1 MKNLKRVSSFMAILF
16 FASIFVFAQESE
28 GKNVEVEKKQA
39 GVNAVTGLDL
49 EFSFLGNGLVNY
61 DLLFDYEFSNEI
73 ALGLGSK
80 VGWNFLQN
88 GYESHY
94 FILPYFYVQ
103 FVHFYMNL
111 GISLDPELMASS
123 QITVLPYLSLG
134 GRYLWNIGYGKLGLI
149 FGSDLFFSLADLS
162 DDADDSAEKAVAAA
176 VGAIFSVF
184 NIPKIF
190 VGIRYEIPLWT
201 KN

>member
-1 MKNLKRVSSFMAILF
+1 MAILF

-162 DDADDSAEKAVAAA
+162 DDADDPAC
-176 VGAIFSVF
+176 
-184 NIPKIF
+184 KIF
-190 VGIRYEIPLWT
+190 EAECLPRNAHL
-201 KN
+201 